1 MITVIL
7 FRVFLL
13 IAVGII
19 IFSIIKYLLHP
30 KRKLEV
36 AHRHGEF
43 YLLDEPDNVR
53 KNVLFTFQSVM
64 FEGEKFIGSVNDT
77 FEITSIMVW
86 TEDTDQLQGLSRNDF
101 QFIEKEL
108 ILRYPKAEIE
118 WRSPIRELLKRLERT
133 RK

>member
-19 IFSIIKYLLHP
+19 IFSITKYFLDP
-30 KRKLEV
+30 NRKLEV
-36 AHRHGEF
+36 AHRQGQF
-43 YLLDEPDNVR
+43 YLLDEHDNVR
-53 KNVLFTFQSVM
+53 KNVLFTFGSVM
-64 FEGEKFIGSVNDT
+64 FEGEKFLGPADDT
-77 FEITSIMVW
+77 FEVTSIMVW
-86 TEDTDQLQGLSRNDF
+86 TEDSNQLQGLSRRDF

-108 ILRYPKAEIE
+108 ILRYPKADIE